1 MSATNQDFFSAST
14 ASVHLAPA
22 HEIAWPSLGI
32 SPEVMPEMV
41 GLAAISGARG
51 INFVARALSSPFLLI
66 PVTSHSKNWPAS
78 AWVTTM
84 FGALCPEMREGE
96 VH

>member
-14 ASVHLAPA
+14 ASVHLVPA
-22 HEIAWPSLGI
+22 QEIAWPSLGV
-32 SPEVMPEMV
+32 SPDVMPEIV
-41 GLAAISGARG
+41 GFVAMSGARG
-51 INFVARALSSPFLLI
+51 ISFVARTLSSPFLFI

-84 FGALCPEMREGE
+84 FGVLCPEMREGE